1 MSRPAEV
8 RGNVH
13 PEELKRFHRFNN
25 RTSYRYWLT
34 VATIIMQKINPH
46 QLALTRVQLH
56 VVTMSEAVNVIYKV
70 FHYRRRVARNYLQY
84 SANLNPSRLYAL
96 ILSTSSHASE
106 PWFSLLETSQSW
118 KIVIIMNLS
127 FITSLSWILEK
138 RGHMKNVSAAFD
150 TWLTDTTPNSCKTVK
165 WN

>member
-1 MSRPAEV
+1 MHTLEQILVGSNTQPPTPHLAPHKLSVFLEHKGDGLISLLYIVAMSRPAEV

-13 PEELKRFHRFNN
+13 SEELKRFHRFNN

-70 FHYRRRVARNYLQY
+70 FHYRRRVGRNYLQY

-106 PWFSLLETSQSW
+106 PWFSLLETSQS
-118 KIVIIMNLS
+118 
-127 FITSLSWILEK
+127 
-138 RGHMKNVSAAFD
+138 
-150 TWLTDTTPNSCKTVK
+150 
-165 WN
+165 